1 MCILEFIITD
11 LALSEQ
17 SIASITLS
25 SPKLLA
31 RVLEMH
37 PPNAIITNNSYLP
50 HVHKASQDAH
60 QHNHVLIV
68 VDWLPRPVEIPIHS
82 WNDVESHGKVPQAPK
97 NAPRM
102 SLHFYAPIVLIS
114 VQRPV
119 AHTPSHSSRLHQVR
133 CGVCSSRTRT
143 SLRA

>member
-37 PPNAIITNNSYLP
+37 PPNAIITDKAFLP
-50 HVHKASQDAH
+50 HVLTATSDAH
-60 QHNHVLIV
+60 ERNHTLIV
-68 VDWLPRPVEIPIHS
+68 VDWSQPSEIPIHS
-82 WNDVESHGKVPQAPK
+82 WNAIESQGKVPQAPK

-102 SLHFYAPIVLIS
+102 SLHFYAHIVLIT
-114 VQRPV
+114 VQSLV
-119 AHTPSHSSRLHQVR
+119 AHTPSRSSTLHQVGCR
-133 CGVCSSRTRT
+133 VYSSRTRT
-143 SLRA
+143 SLPE